1 MTNYNCLTGEPIKIK
16 NHSSGENKWIG
27 KKDVEKFEI
36 QKKSNVKEEIEKAAV
51 MMAEKKME
59 DYKKVEV
66 WKQKKL
72 LALQMKKSYTLYQC
86 LIINISYLKIT
97 KETGQKFVP
106 MKDKEKQL
114 RKVQIREL
122 RDSKSIKEF
131 DKTEEIEKCKKNKKT
146 K

>member
-1 MTNYNCLTGEPIKIK
+1 
-16 NHSSGENKWIG
+16 
-27 KKDVEKFEI
+27 
-36 QKKSNVKEEIEKAAV
+36 
-51 MMAEKKME
+51 
-59 DYKKVEV
+59 
-66 WKQKKL
+66 
-72 LALQMKKSYTLYQC
+72 MKKSYTLYQC